1 MALTAAPGH
10 KGGGAGGLTLHAWL
24 PAGPRGMLPASHV
37 LQPPAL
43 FAATFCVHLQASCP
57 EAPAPSLAPTP
68 ARLSRDRSQ
77 PIWVSLSQGRTEL
90 YRDILQLELGN
101 CPYLEE

>member
-1 MALTAAPGH
+1 M
-10 KGGGAGGLTLHAWL
+10 
-24 PAGPRGMLPASHV
+24 S
-37 LQPPAL
+37 PP
-43 FAATFCVHLQASCP
+43 CP
-57 EAPAPSLAPTP
+57 SAPSPHLSP
-68 ARLSRDRSQ
+68 SRDRSQ